1 MLIIV
6 VMGFFICSIG
16 LQNGLEKVTKVM
28 MVALLAIMVILAINS
43 FFMKGAKEGL
53 SFYLIP
59 SIERAKAA
67 GIGNTAVGAM
77 NQAFF
82 TLSIEKAAN
91 VINTKNKLPQ
101 TLPKGMLLKIFGN
114 VIKTRLGPCV

>member
-1 MLIIV
+1 
-6 VMGFFICSIG
+6 
-16 LQNGLEKVTKVM
+16 

-67 GIGNTAVGAM
+67 GIGNTAVWSYESG
-77 NQAFF
+77 
-82 TLSIEKAAN
+82 
-91 VINTKNKLPQ
+91 
-101 TLPKGMLLKIFGN
+101 IFY
-114 VIKTRLGPCV
+114 T